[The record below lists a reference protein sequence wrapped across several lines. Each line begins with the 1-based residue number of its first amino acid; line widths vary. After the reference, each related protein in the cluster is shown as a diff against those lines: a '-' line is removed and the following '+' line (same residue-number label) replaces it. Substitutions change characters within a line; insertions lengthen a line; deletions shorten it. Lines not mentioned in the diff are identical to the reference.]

1 MIPIEERLSLL
12 KRKKEDLQS
21 QKIQTETRLHTLE
34 EDKLKLLEECIALGV
49 DPQNL
54 EKEIQERELKL
65 ASELDLLGKEIELL
79 YERLA
84 DFRI

>member
-1 MIPIEERLSLL
+1 MNVEMKLMEL

-21 QKIQTETRLHTLE
+21 QKIQTEIRLHSLE
-34 EDKLKLLEECIALGV
+34 EDKLKFLQECTALGV

-65 ASELDLLGKEIELL
+65 ASELDLLGKEIESL
-79 YERLA
+79 YARLA